1 MKPTQL
7 CGFLLCASACS
18 RERRSRC
25 NAPICGRIA
34 RSAAFVRLSCAV
46 SRKFSSWCADITH
59 THRRAASPQCIFCL
73 AVHCIIVHFPDLPH
87 YLFTA
92 PSRENFFCILRTC
105 IHSTCWPRSQL
116 CSQLRSGQLCSE
128 LCIHLRSSS
137 PIFCAASFETQ
148 PWNGYKFGLLAS
160 FPSSVILEDPSLISA
175 CGCGRS
181 RAGRP

>member
-92 PSRENFFCILRTC
+92 PSRENFFLHTPHVYPFHLLATQPVVQPIAQRPALQRAV
-105 IHSTCWPRSQL
+105 HPPPKFVSDFL
-116 CSQLRSGQLCSE
+116 CSQLRNPAVEWIQIRFACL
-128 LCIHLRSSS
+128 
-137 PIFCAASFETQ
+137 
-148 PWNGYKFGLLAS
+148 
-160 FPSSVILEDPSLISA
+160 FPVVSDS
-175 CGCGRS
+175 
-181 RAGRP
+181 